1 LEKAN
6 ITTEDDSKYS
16 RLVKILEGLKKEV
29 LDPSELHSG
38 DNSQQASNS
47 KYNKFS
53 KKKQDLN
60 EKNEKKAEN
69 PQEPPK
75 KRAFKRS

>member
-1 LEKAN
+1 
-6 ITTEDDSKYS
+6 
-16 RLVKILEGLKKEV
+16 LKKEV

-53 KKKQDLN
+53 EKKQDLN
-60 EKNEKKAEN
+60 KENEKNLKIRKNRRKKSIRKAK
-69 PQEPPK
+69 EPK
-75 KRAFKRS
+75 GEASQ